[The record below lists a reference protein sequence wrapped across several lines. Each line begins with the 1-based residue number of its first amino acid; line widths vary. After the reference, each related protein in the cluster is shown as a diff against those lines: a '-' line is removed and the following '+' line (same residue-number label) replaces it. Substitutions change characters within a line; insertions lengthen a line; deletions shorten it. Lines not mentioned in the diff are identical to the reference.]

1 MFGKD
6 FQRKYALTDQGIKNT
21 KQGTVFT
28 VIVNLVVMGGMGILY
43 LLMTKFMD
51 TLTTGAPLPNAL
63 TFILLVLAFVVLSL
77 ITHMQQYRTTYGL
90 VYSEVKAVR
99 ISIAERL
106 RKLPLGYFGKRDLA
120 DLTETIMGDVNRL
133 EHVWSHCLGYLYGS
147 YISTAIIAV
156 GLFIYNWKLAVA
168 CLWGVPVAFALLFG
182 SRKLAKKNSEITK
195 AAGIQVSDGIQETLE
210 NIREIRATNQEGR
223 FLQEL
228 NDKIDR
234 HERTMI
240 HGELSTGIFVN
251 AASVIMRLGVA
262 TTILTGTSMI
272 LSGQIDFMLLFM
284 FLLVITRVYAPFDQ
298 ALALIAEMFM
308 SQVSASRLMEIYDAK
323 TADGA
328 DSFAPKGHDIV
339 FENVS
344 FAYKVNSGEAGREGG
359 LGHDNEQVLRGVSFT
374 AKEGEVTALVGPS
387 GSGKSTCARLAAR
400 LWDIDS
406 GTIRVGG
413 VNIAEIDPE
422 TLLTDYSMVFQD
434 VVLFDDTVMENI
446 RLGKH
451 GASDEEVLAAAR
463 AANCDEFVEK
473 LPQGYA
479 TPIGEN
485 GAKLSGGERQR
496 ISIARALLKNAP
508 IVLLDEAT
516 ASLDVE
522 NETKVQGA
530 LSRLLL
536 GKTVLVIAHRMR
548 TVEAADK
555 IVVLSDGKV
564 AEEGSP
570 AELFAKE
577 NSLFRRMTQLQNA
590 SAGWSI

>member
-1 MFGKD
+1 MFGKE
-6 FQRKYALTDQGIKNT
+6 FQRKYALTDQGIRNV
-21 KQGTVFT
+21 KQGTFWT
-28 VIVNLVVMGGMGILY
+28 VIVNLIVMGGMGILY
-43 LLMTKFMD
+43 LMMSKYMAV
-51 TLTTGAPLPNAL
+51 LTDGEGLPGAF
-63 TFILLVLAFVVLSL
+63 TFVLLVLAFLALS
-77 ITHMQQYRTTYGL
+77 IVTHLQQYRSTYGL
-90 VYSEVKAVR
+90 VYREVKAVR
-99 ISIAERL
+99 IALAERL

-147 YISTAIIAV
+147 YISTAVIAV
-156 GLFIYNWKLAVA
+156 VMLAYNWRLAIA

-182 SRKLAKKNSEITK
+182 SRKLTRHNSEVTK
-195 AAGIQVSDGIQETLE
+195 AAGVQVSDGIQETLE
-210 NIREIRATNQEGR
+210 NIREIRATNQEDR
-223 FLQEL
+223 FLKIL
-228 NDKIDR
+228 NDKIDN
-234 HERTMI
+234 HEKTMLK
-240 HGELSTGIFVN
+240 GELHTGIFVN

-262 TTILTGTSMI
+262 TTILTGTNLI
-272 LSGQIDFMLLFM
+272 LSGQIDFMVLFM
-284 FLLVITRVYAPFDQ
+284 FLLAITRVYAPFDQ

-323 TADGA
+323 TAEGSDT
-328 DSFAPKGHDIV
+328 FAPAGHDII
-339 FENVS
+339 FENVG
-344 FAYKVNSGEAGREGG
+344 FAY
-359 LGHDNEQVLRGVSFT
+359 DNEQVLRGVSFT

-400 LWDIDS
+400 LWDVSEGRI
-406 GTIRVGG
+406 TVGG
-413 VNIAEIDPE
+413 VDISSVDPE
-422 TLLTDYSMVFQD
+422 VLLTDYSMVFQD

-446 RLGKH
+446 RLGRH
-451 GASDEEVLAAAR
+451 GASDEEVLAAAA

-473 LPQGYA
+473 MPQGYA

-485 GAKLSGGERQR
+485 GVKLSGGERQR

-522 NETKVQGA
+522 NETKVQSA
-530 LSRLLL
+530 LSRLLA

-548 TVEAADK
+548 TVEAADR
-555 IVVLSDGKV
+555 IVVLADGKV

-570 AELFAKE
+570 DELLTKE
-577 NSLFRRMTQLQNA
+577 NGIFRRMTKLQSA